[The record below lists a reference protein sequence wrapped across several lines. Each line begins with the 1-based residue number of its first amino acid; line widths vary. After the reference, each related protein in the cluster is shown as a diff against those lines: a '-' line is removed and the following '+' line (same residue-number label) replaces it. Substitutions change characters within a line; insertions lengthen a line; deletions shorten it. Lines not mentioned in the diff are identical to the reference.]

1 MVLGERLGVGER
13 VVVRWVR
20 APPALQGLLLS
31 IRLHGVTGYC
41 NGMAVGEAWTSART
55 ARQRR
60 PQPTSAPQAR
70 LDLLEVNPAT
80 NASMAMR
87 RPQINS
93 TRYQS
98 ADGSEFPTTGRLAS
112 L

>member
-1 MVLGERLGVGER
+1 MVLGERLGVDER
-13 VVVRWVR
+13 AVVRWVR
-20 APPALQGLLLS
+20 APPALHGLVAG

-41 NGMAVGEAWTSART
+41 DEMAAGEAWRSART

-80 NASMAMR
+80 SISSSVSRCRDRPDSRLVRSPIRGR
-87 RPQINS
+87 RPVA
-93 TRYQS
+93 R
-98 ADGSEFPTTGRLAS
+98 
-112 L
+112 